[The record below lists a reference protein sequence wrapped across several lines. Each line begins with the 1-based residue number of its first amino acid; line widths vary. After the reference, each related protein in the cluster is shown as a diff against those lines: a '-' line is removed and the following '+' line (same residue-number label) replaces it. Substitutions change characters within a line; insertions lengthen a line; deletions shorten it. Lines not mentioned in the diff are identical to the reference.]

1 MGGGGGL
8 SVYHLAIEDS
18 VEIDKIWDAMEKIF
32 NADDQDIQVCMG
44 GGCGR
49 GEGLPVPLCYNL
61 AIEDSVNMNNIWNVL
76 QPIYGDDVL
85 GGIQV

>member
-1 MGGGGGL
+1 MWKGGGSACP
-8 SVYHLAIEDS
+8 SV
-18 VEIDKIWDAMEKIF
+18 
-32 NADDQDIQVCMG
+32 
-44 GGCGR
+44 
-49 GEGLPVPLCYNL
+49 LP